1 RHRARVRIGERY
13 LPVLALHHLRID
25 RVEADDLFLEL
36 LDLVLQPHN
45 FRLRH
50 RIAVPVGSLELRE
63 IASDALVD
71 PLQAPLH
78 LGLGEVLVPRIDR
91 LELRSVD
98 GDARCTEQI
107 KLAAQPNELAANLT
121 NGLAIVL
128 AEIRDGLE
136 VRRQLPGQPDHLD
149 IALALPLQASA
160 RRNPIEVAVDIK
172 LEHHARM
179 VAGSP
184 PVERLNATRRRRSPG
199 SPMAPPIGSGRQPRR
214 LDFPSCFLRSA
225 RFPGSPASRS
235 ATRSSRSSSTTWA

>member
-1 RHRARVRIGERY
+1 
-13 LPVLALHHLRID
+13 
-25 RVEADDLFLEL
+25 
-36 LDLVLQPHN
+36 
-45 FRLRH
+45 
-50 RIAVPVGSLELRE
+50 
-63 IASDALVD
+63 
-71 PLQAPLH
+71 
-78 LGLGEVLVPRIDR
+78 VPRIDR

-184 PVERLNATRRRRSPG
+184 PVEPLNAANPG
-199 SPMAPPIGSGRQPRR
+199 WAEIAPSEKPVDRPPR
-214 LDFPSCFLRSA
+214 FVA
-225 RFPGSPASRS
+225 GHVVV
-235 ATRSSRSSSTTWA
+235 